1 MKIQILR
8 AVVLLVSISAAS
20 VLVWNATRNKEDAE
34 RGSKDSFSSGEMQ
47 GSTKSKAVVDP
58 GNLKFF
64 EPDRVDASDLIESPK
79 SGGIIEPED
88 ISKIA
93 ESADPEPKVTDEEVK
108 RTRDMM
114 MSTSKSGRIM
124 SDDKIREMLE
134 KKAKF
139 KAEMVVESKPHLMSS
154 SKSGPAMTLDE
165 FLRFMEAGQK
175 ASPKDDAE
183 IHEIL
188 MHSSKSFSGPI
199 FKPKDLEKIVEGDK
213 KEDGLL
219 PPQES
224 DK

>member
-1 MKIQILR
+1 MKALK
-8 AVVLLVSISAAS
+8 VLVLLVSISAAS
-20 VLVWNATRNKEDAE
+20 ALVGNATRNKGAMTREANDAI
-34 RGSKDSFSSGEMQ
+34 SPANMQ
-47 GSTKSKAVVDP
+47 GSSKSKAI
-58 GNLKFF
+58 GQNLFIF
-64 EPDRVDASDLIESPK
+64 EPSEVDASDLIVSPK

-88 ISKIA
+88 ISEIA
-93 ESADPEPKVTDEEVK
+93 GSGEPASKVTDEEVK
-108 RTRDMM
+108 AMRDALL
-114 MSTSKSGRIM
+114 STSKSGRIM

-134 KKAKF
+134 NKAKL

-165 FLRFMEAGQK
+165 FLRFMEAKQK
-175 ASPKDDAE
+175 ASPKEDAE
-183 IHEIL
+183 SHEIL

-199 FKPKDLEKIVEGDK
+199 FKPKELEKIVEGDK